1 MVILIAAA
9 LSMTYRPAP
18 SFSLNEKHRIS
29 YAVNIAEYSD
39 GEGLESIM
47 AKSMRAR
54 FVSIYFAAVIAHSR
68 AVLRQDTS

>member
-29 YAVNIAEYSD
+29 YAVNTAEYSD
-39 GEGLESIM
+39 GEGLETIM
-47 AKSMRAR
+47 AKTMKAR
-54 FVSIYFAAVIAHSR
+54 FVSVYFAAVVADSR